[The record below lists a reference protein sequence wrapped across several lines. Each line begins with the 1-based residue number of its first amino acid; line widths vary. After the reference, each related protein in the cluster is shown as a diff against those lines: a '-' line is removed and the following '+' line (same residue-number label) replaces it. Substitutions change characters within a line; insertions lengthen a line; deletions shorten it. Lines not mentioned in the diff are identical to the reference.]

1 MSNITSLICENC
13 CGRLSYKNNSVLVC
27 ESCGSEFLIDE
38 PISNFTIV
46 AGKLEK
52 YIGAST
58 TVIIPDSVM
67 TIGENVFLNAINLTS
82 VVIPPSVVRIENH
95 AFDGCVNLRQVDIP
109 KSVGYIG
116 DGAFKN
122 SGLTELCINADLSYI
137 GNEAFMSCCNLE
149 TLTINGLIVKSG
161 LRVFKQCTKLK
172 TVNMDLTVFSGSLK
186 PSMEAR
192 KNSDKR
198 PTFFDFFQGT
208 VFYDELRQKHAS
220 GKCFYCNGDV
230 VKGVCTRCGEKDY
243 DISQGCYV
251 ATAVYGSYDCPEVWT
266 LRRYRDHTL
275 AENRYGRAFIKIYY
289 AVSPTLVKWFGQTE
303 WFKRMW
309 RGKLD
314 RMVAKLQA
322 KGVEDTPYEDKNW

>member
-13 CGRLSYKNNSVLVC
+13 GGHLSYQNGSGLKC
-27 ESCGSEFLIDE
+27 ESCRTEFLIDE
-38 PISNFTIV
+38 HKDNFVIV

-52 YIGAST
+52 YLGVST
-58 TVIIPDSVM
+58 TVIIPENVM
-67 TIGENVFLNAINLTS
+67 TIGESVFKDAINITS
-82 VVIPPSVVRIENH
+82 VLIPPSVVRIESH
-95 AFDGCVNLRQVDIP
+95 AFEGCVNMRSVDIP

-122 SGLTELCINADLSYI
+122 SGLTGLCINADLSYI

-220 GKCFYCNGDV
+220 RKCFYCNGDV
-230 VKGVCTRCGEKDY
+230 VKGVCERCGEKDY
-243 DISQGCYV
+243 DIAQGCYV

-275 AENRYGRAFIKIYY
+275 AENRYGRAFIKTYY
-289 AVSPTLVKWFGQTE
+289 AISPTLVKWFGNTK

-314 RMVAKLQA
+314 RMVANLQ
-322 KGVEDTPYEDKNW
+322 KSGVESTPYQDKNW